1 MKISRCSEYATFGT
15 HELSTNMIK
24 ALKDR
29 KACLMANHGQVAF
42 GENLSKAF
50 ELAQEVENICHQYI
64 IALKMGEPKNLS
76 LAEMKKI
83 LEKVKNYKKA
93 VSYMTK
99 VGEHI
104 TLDIIGT
111 TKEYDPSVFEKVI
124 NDIAK
129 AAKVTILNI
138 SKYKFEP
145 QGFTIL
151 ALLAE
156 SHISFHT
163 FPEKGIISF
172 DFFTCGKVSP
182 SVAIDIIKKEFEHKR
197 IVKKEFNRDTKSLYH
212 DIYSSPGLQK
222 SYVVNDVLE
231 DFKSKVGQ
239 HIEIL
244 DLEQFGKSL
253 FIDGE
258 IQVASTDEH
267 LYSSTFVGSGLNL
280 NKDNER
286 AAIIGGGDGGVA
298 RECISKNFNFIDWY
312 ELDPE
317 VVDVCNKHLGDIG
330 KKATEKNSVKCVWG
344 DAFESIKSVSDDTY
358 DHIFVDLND
367 DQFCID
373 LAAKNMDSLVR
384 ILKPKGV
391 ITAQVGSQDKKP
403 QQVENWL
410 NVFNQNFGNAKL
422 SRVYIPSFDC
432 SWNFSSSINH

>member
-1 MKISRCSEYATFGT
+1 
-15 HELSTNMIK
+15 
-24 ALKDR
+24 
-29 KACLMANHGQVAF
+29 
-42 GENLSKAF
+42 
-50 ELAQEVENICHQYI
+50 
-64 IALKMGEPKNLS
+64 
-76 LAEMKKI
+76 
-83 LEKVKNYKKA
+83 
-93 VSYMTK
+93 MTK

-111 TKEYDPSVFEKVI
+111 TKEYDPSIYEKVI
-124 NDIAK
+124 QEIAK
-129 AAKVTILNI
+129 AAKVTILDI

-182 SVAIDIIKKEFEHKR
+182 SIAIDIVKKEFKYKR
-197 IVKKEFNRDTKSLYH
+197 IIKKEFNRDTKSLYR
-212 DIYSSPGLQK
+212 DIYSSAGLQK
-222 SYVVNDVLE
+222 SYVVNNVLE
-231 DFKSKVGQ
+231 NFKSKVGQ

-258 IQVASTDEH
+258 IQVSETDES
-267 LYSSTFVGSGLNL
+267 LYSSTFVDAGLKL
-280 NKDNER
+280 NQKSDR

-298 RECISKNFNFIDWY
+298 RECVSKGFGLIDWY

-317 VVDVCNKHLGDIG
+317 VVEVCNKHLGEIG
-330 KKATEKNSVKCVWG
+330 KKSTEKNSVQCIWG
-344 DAFESIKSVSDDTY
+344 DAFESIKSVNEDTY
-358 DHIFVDLND
+358 DQIFIDLND

-410 NVFNQNFGNAKL
+410 NVFNHHFGNTNL

>member
-1 MKISRCSEYATFGT
+1 
-15 HELSTNMIK
+15 
-24 ALKDR
+24 
-29 KACLMANHGQVAF
+29 
-42 GENLSKAF
+42 
-50 ELAQEVENICHQYI
+50 
-64 IALKMGEPKNLS
+64 
-76 LAEMKKI
+76 
-83 LEKVKNYKKA
+83 
-93 VSYMTK
+93 MTK

-111 TKEYDPSVFEKVI
+111 TKEYDSSVFEKVI
-124 NDIAK
+124 YDIAK

-172 DFFTCGKVSP
+172 DFFTCGKINP
-182 SVAIDIIKKEFEHKR
+182 SVAVEIIKKEFKHTR

-244 DLEQFGKSL
+244 ELEQFGKSL
-253 FIDGE
+253 FIDNE
-258 IQVASTDEH
+258 LQVAANDEY
-267 LYSSTFVGSGLNL
+267 LYSSTFVNSSLKL
-280 NKDNER
+280 SKHKDK

-298 RECISKNFNFIDWY
+298 RECISQNFNFIDWF

-317 VVDVCNKHLGDIG
+317 VVEVCNKHLSKVGN
-330 KKATEKNSVKCVWG
+330 KATEKNSVKCIWG
-344 DAFESIKSVSDDTY
+344 DAFESIKSIEDNKY
-358 DHIFVDLND
+358 DKIFVDLND
-367 DQFCID
+367 DQYCID
-373 LAAKNMDSLVR
+373 LAAKNMNSLKR

-403 QQVENWL
+403 KQVDSWL
-410 NVFNQNFGNAKL
+410 KVFHKSFGNTTL
-422 SRVYIPSFDC
+422 DRVYIPSFDC